1 MTLPKISEG
10 VTRKTLPDDEEVL
23 MNASGGTALIVNAT
37 GAAVFDLCDGKRT
50 TAEIASFIVKHI
62 PSAKVEAVQV
72 DVERIIGELQ
82 AAGLVEAS

>member
-1 MTLPKISEG
+1 MLPKISDG

-23 MNASGGTALIVNAT
+23 MNATGATALIVNAT

-50 TAEIASFIVKHI
+50 AKEIASFIVEHI

-72 DVERIIGELQ
+72 DVERIIGELE
-82 AAGLVEAS
+82 AAGLLEAS